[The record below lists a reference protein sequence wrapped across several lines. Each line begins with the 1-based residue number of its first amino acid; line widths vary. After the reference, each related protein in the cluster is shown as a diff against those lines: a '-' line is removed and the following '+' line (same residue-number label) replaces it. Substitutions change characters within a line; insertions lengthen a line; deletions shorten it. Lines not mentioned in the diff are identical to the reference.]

1 MSNNEWTNNQVS
13 DGMNIQHWIFYRY
26 ENHIFQRFSVTWE
39 NAYAIMLSE
48 NAGCKFNMKSVYPM
62 YMMDHNHL

>member
-1 MSNNEWTNNQVS
+1 
-13 DGMNIQHWIFYRY
+13 MNIQHWIFYRY